1 MSTQT
6 SSFRAQILDVLA
18 EREAVSVSEITRA
31 LSDLD
36 QASEEVVEAYLRY
49 GISDRVE
56 KLESGKWKRET
67 ASPREELGTEPTGEP
82 DDSARG
88 QVAAAGGGRESER
101 QSEGPGTASNP
112 LVDEFLHLL
121 SRTDDEPMG
130 LAALARRLRDRGYD
144 VTFPDA
150 RELLEELEGLMGQ
163 PRLTEWMD
171 EERAFSISED
181 RYRLAEGFRTASK
194 LILLL
199 EEDSSA
205 FTTGELHQV
214 LKRAGQDVPPSE
226 LEYVLQVLLD
236 GIATVDKNG
245 KWCLREGRDIDLSET
260 STSQRVEGR
269 ESLLTPDEFISQI
282 EEWLDSSDQAI
293 IPSAWITRQWA
304 PKTRDVLTEA
314 EAKALSGFLEGF
326 GFGIEPDIRYGGDP
340 SKCEHVVIF
349 RDEGDEEED
358 HPRFDAARLL
368 LELGATVA
376 SADDEIS
383 DDEERR
389 VERHLEEA
397 LYLSSS
403 ERARL
408 RAHLERRLNHPADI
422 EEVRTRVQI
431 LSENDR
437 HLLAQFLITIAGADG
452 IVQREEVHLLQRI
465 YRFLGFEEET
475 LEADLRE
482 LSAPVEDREESL
494 ATVLEGAERDEYE
507 IPEEAERTSSNG
519 ADSGEKVSKKHNGLQ
534 LDEEKVGEIQSSTR
548 DAAELLRGIFDDPE
562 QERQSRGLQQSGLG
576 SNHVALISALENQSR
591 WPRDEFE
598 RLAEAHD
605 LMPGFAFERIN
616 DVAFDEAEEPLLEG
630 NDPIEL
636 NSYALEILKA

>member
-56 KLESGKWKRET
+56 KLESGKWKRKT
-67 ASPREELGTEPTGEP
+67 ASPREELETEPTGEP

-205 FTTGELHQV
+205 FTTEELHQV
-214 LKRAGQDVPPSE
+214 LERAGQDVPLSE
-226 LEYVLQVLLD
+226 LEYVLQVVLD
-236 GIATVDKNG
+236 DIATVDAEG
-245 KWCLREGRDIDLSET
+245 KWRLQEERDIDLSGT
-260 STSQRVEGR
+260 SATRGTGKR
-269 ESLLTPDEFISQI
+269 EALLTPNELISQI
-282 EEWLDSSDQAI
+282 EDWLDGSDQAI
-293 IPSAWITRQWA
+293 IPSAWITRQWT
-304 PKTRDVLTEA
+304 PESRDILTEA

-326 GFGIEPDIRYGGDP
+326 GFGIEPDIRYDGNP
-340 SKCEHVVIF
+340 SKCEHVVVF
-349 RDEGDEEED
+349 RDEGDEED

-376 SADDEIS
+376 SADEEIS

-389 VERHLEEA
+389 IERHLEEA

-408 RAHLERRLNHPADI
+408 RAHLERRINHPPEI
-422 EEVRTRVQI
+422 EEMRKRIQI

-437 HLLAQFLITIAGADG
+437 HPLAQFLITIAGADG
-452 IVQREEVHLLQRI
+452 IVHREEVDLLQKI
-465 YRFLGFEEET
+465 YRFLGFDEGM

-482 LSAPVEDREESL
+482 LSAPVKDREESL
-494 ATVLEGAERDEYE
+494 ATVLEGTERKEYE
-507 IPEEAERTSSNG
+507 IPEEERTSSN
-519 ADSGEKVSKKHNGLQ
+519 ADSGEGGSEEQNGLQ

-548 DAAELLRGIFDDPE
+548 DAAELLQGIFDDPE
-562 QERQSRGLQQSGLG
+562 QECQSRGLQQSELE
-576 SNHVALISALENQSR
+576 SSHVSLVSTLQKQSR
-591 WPRDEFE
+591 WSRDEFE
-598 RLAEAHD
+598 RLVEEHN

-616 DVAFDEAEEPLLEG
+616 DVAFDKAEEPLLEG